1 MLEGLDA
8 VLWSDLT
15 HAYGTAGDVP
25 ELIRAVTS
33 ADESTRRKAWHSLYG
48 NLWHQGTIYE
58 ATAHAVPFFIE
69 LAGSTSVTEREWVL
83 GYLVNLAG
91 GTSYNDVHQHSGLFA
106 DRRNTSEFQRRKQE
120 LGWVE
125 ATRAAVR
132 RGAAGG

>member
-8 VLWSDLT
+8 VPWNNLT

-69 LAGSTSVTEREWVL
+69 LAGSTSVPE
-83 GYLVNLAG
+83 G
-91 GTSYNDVHQHSGLFA
+91 SG
-106 DRRNTSEFQRRKQE
+106 S
-120 LGWVE
+120 
-125 ATRAAVR
+125 
-132 RGAAGG
+132 